1 MTGAS
6 APLDMDEIAYW
17 LALLRAPGIG
27 PVRYR
32 QLLEHCASPRRV
44 FERKPRELMAEG
56 LIPPATVRYLTNPD
70 WATVEQDIRWLAQP
84 GHHALTLHDPAYP
97 PLLKEIHDP
106 PPLLHVVGA
115 TGCLQDPQLAVV
127 GSRNPTP
134 AGLETARDFAAELSR
149 HGLVI
154 TSGLAAGIDAAAHRG
169 TLAAGGITVAVAATG
184 LDRVY
189 PAHHRKLAE
198 EIAQRGAIVSEFPLG
213 SPPLPESFPRRNR
226 IISGLSRGTLVVE
239 AALQSGSLIT
249 ARAALEQGREVFAV
263 PGSIHNPC
271 ARGCHA
277 LLRDGAKL
285 VENIHDILEE
295 LGPPARGKDASMSD
309 TSPRSVIIN
318 PALDE
323 TFAAVLRQIDYAP
336 TSIDTLIERT
346 GYPSERLCPILLELE
361 MAGHIRAA
369 SGAAYT
375 RWTERK

>member
-1 MTGAS
+1 
-6 APLDMDEIAYW
+6 MDEIAYW

-32 QLLEHCASPRRV
+32 QLLERCASPRQV

-56 LIPPATVRYLTNPD
+56 LIPPETVPYLTNPD
-70 WATVEQDIRWLAQP
+70 WAAVEQDIRWLAQP
-84 GHHALTLHDPAYP
+84 GHHALTLHDPRYP

-106 PPLLHVVGA
+106 PPVLHVAGTPA
-115 TGCLQDPQLAVV
+115 CLQGPQIAVV

-134 AGLETARDFAAELSR
+134 AGRETAHDFAAELTR
-149 HGLVI
+149 QGLVI

-169 TLAAGGITVAVAATG
+169 ALVAGGVTIAVAATG

-189 PAHHRKLAE
+189 PARHRNLAE
-198 EIAQRGAIVSEFPLG
+198 DIGRAGAVVSEFPLG

-226 IISGLSRGTLVVE
+226 IISGLSLGTLVVE

-249 ARAALEQGREVFAV
+249 ARAALEQGREVFAI

-277 LLRDGAKL
+277 LIRDGAKL

-295 LGPPARGKDASMSD
+295 LGLPARGIDSSMSA
-309 TSPRSVIIN
+309 SSLCSVIIN
-318 PALDE
+318 PPVDE

-336 TSIDTLIERT
+336 TTIDTLIERT

-361 MAGHIRAA
+361 MAGHIRAT
-369 SGAAYT
+369 SGAAYM

>member
-1 MTGAS
+1 
-6 APLDMDEIAYW
+6 MDDIAYW

-32 QLLEHCASPRRV
+32 ELLQRHASPRALFQRSPGTLAAD
-44 FERKPRELMAEG
+44 R
-56 LIPPATVRYLTNPD
+56 LIPPETARYLANPD
-70 WATVEQDIRWLAQP
+70 WAAVNQDLRWLAQP
-84 GHHALTLHDPAYP
+84 GRHLLTLHDHGYP
-97 PLLKEIHDP
+97 PWLKEIHDP
-106 PPLLHVVGA
+106 PPVLHVLGDPD
-115 TGCLQDPQLAVV
+115 CLSSPQVAVV

-134 AGLETARDFAAELSR
+134 AGAELAADFAAELVR
-149 HGLVI
+149 HGFTV

-169 TLAAGGITVAVAATG
+169 ALAAGGTTIAVAGTG

-189 PAHHRKLAE
+189 PARHRHLADD
-198 EIAQRGAIVSEFPLG
+198 IARAGAVVSEFPLG

-249 ARAALEQGREVFAV
+249 ARAALEQGREVFAI

-277 LLRDGAKL
+277 LIREGAKL
-285 VENIHDILEE
+285 VETIHDILDE
-295 LGPPARGKDASMSD
+295 LAPAAAGCGPSTPNRPARDV
-309 TSPRSVIIN
+309 TNIP
-318 PALDE
+318 PLDE

-346 GYPSERLCPILLELE
+346 GHPSERLCAMLLELE
-361 MAGHIRAA
+361 LAGHVSAA
-369 SGAAYT
+369 PGGAYM
-375 RWTERK
+375 RRTERK